1 MDYRMQLRLSTL
13 ARSRAFSKAI
23 RRVRPKFQPLLE
35 AFETVELKHPI
46 HEAILV
52 GITDDRPPDF
62 FEEVETNDSFFQVMA
77 GCTLRG
83 GDDELAE
90 DVFEI
95 LLKAMRLC
103 PFAPPDRES
112 FEVLFKRSRPSVL
125 KA

>member
-95 LLKAMRLC
+95 LLKAMHGDC
-103 PFAPPDRES
+103 TINY
-112 FEVLFKRSRPSVL
+112 VPSSTSS
-125 KA
+125 K